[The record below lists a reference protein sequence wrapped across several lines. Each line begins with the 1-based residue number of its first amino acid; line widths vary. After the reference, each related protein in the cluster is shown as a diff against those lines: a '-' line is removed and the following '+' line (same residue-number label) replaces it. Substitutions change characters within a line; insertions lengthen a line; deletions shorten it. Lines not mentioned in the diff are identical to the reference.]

1 MPERANKKEE
11 LIQAAVS
18 LFAARGFRGTSI
30 RDIAKACDTSLSNI
44 YHYFGDKEG
53 LVLAILE
60 TISEKLVASLRAAA
74 QLDVEPLPRFKALV
88 TTHCRVGW
96 ERSEE
101 GKILF
106 LEEEHLSAEGR
117 EINRQ
122 IQREILDIYRSVLR
136 PLQESGLL
144 RGKSVTVT
152 SLNVLGLI
160 NWFFRWYRRD
170 GSMSLEEAA
179 AEIKFFAVHGAL
191 VVDDDHEGHPRV
203 KPTGKSVR

>member
-1 MPERANKKEE
+1 MAERGSKKEE
-11 LIQAAVS
+11 LIQAALS

-60 TISEKLVASLRAAA
+60 TISEKLVTSLRAAT
-74 QLDVEPLPRFKALV
+74 QLDLEPLALFKSLV

-106 LEEEHLSAEGR
+106 LEEEHLSDEGR
-117 EINRQ
+117 EVNRQ

-136 PLQESGLL
+136 PLQEMGLL
-144 RGKSVTVT
+144 RGKSVTV
-152 SLNVLGLI
+152 SALNVLGLI

-170 GSMSLEEAA
+170 GSMSLEEAS
-179 AEIKFFAVHGAL
+179 AEIASFAIHGAL
-191 VVDDDHEGHPRV
+191 VVDDDHVGSAIV
-203 KPTGKSVR
+203 KSTGKSVN